1 MGVGGCGVPDGVVV
15 VVFVGVVRN
24 VVAFAANVTP
34 LALIPTGHSCI

>member
-15 VVFVGVVRN
+15 VFVGVVHN